1 MAQEESGLLIGANDK
16 VPVVEAGLLG
26 LQHVLAM
33 DVYVPPL
40 IIAGLLSMSA
50 AQTSGFLQVAFLA
63 CGIGTLFQTS
73 LFMKMP
79 MSQGPS
85 YVPIGAIVGVF
96 MGNGAGH
103 GGMATV
109 IGSSIV
115 AAILLIL
122 LGFSGFYQKIV
133 NKLVPSIVGGTII
146 TCVGLSLIPSALN
159 DNIFEA
165 SGNIYQNIELAV
177 ITMVALLLS
186 ITIGTYLPKLQ
197 KIFKIGSIVIALM
210 VGTIVASFKGLMD
223 WSTVLNADWFSLP
236 KFTALH
242 YGINFN
248 LSAII
253 TFIIIFVVLTT
264 ETTGTWFAMSAVT
277 KEKIS
282 NKQWNHGIIGEGM
295 SCLVSALLGS
305 TPMTGYSTNAGVVSI
320 TGVASRRVFVAAGFW
335 FILLGFF
342 GKLSALLAAIPAAVV
357 GGVFAVIVVIIMLS
371 GLNVIGDLN
380 MTGNKG
386 YIIGVPIVMT
396 LALVFLPDKVINDAP
411 QMIQYL
417 LGSPITV
424 AAVTAV
430 ILNLVLNKKE
440 AKSAIAK

>member
-1 MAQEESGLLIGANDK
+1 
-16 VPVVEAGLLG
+16 
-26 LQHVLAM
+26 
-33 DVYVPPL
+33 
-40 IIAGLLSMSA
+40 
-50 AQTSGFLQVAFLA
+50 
-63 CGIGTLFQTS
+63 
-73 LFMKMP
+73 
-79 MSQGPS
+79 
-85 YVPIGAIVGVF
+85 
-96 MGNGAGH
+96 
-103 GGMATV
+103 
-109 IGSSIV
+109 
-115 AAILLIL
+115 
-122 LGFSGFYQKIV
+122 
-133 NKLVPSIVGGTII
+133 
-146 TCVGLSLIPSALN
+146 VGLSLIPSALN